1 MERSEGSSSPGKDEE
16 NAVAQ
21 EKIAEVVQGAK
32 NHVRSAKRKKSAR
45 SSSASNGA
53 KKQKRAVKKN
63 KTDPIQAQP
72 DCSGGIQKTA
82 EEIKEFSSDWLA
94 RKVLVSSHIE
104 MRSKGIAASSEAIEK
119 MKEIAR
125 SVKESHCHDC
135 HVELSDDMPDRKNY
149 RWMEEK
155 LHSQVLAEPVA
166 GPTTPQDSEDR
177 IPFNIHYTG
186 KPFFDPKT
194 VKGQD
199 IVDAAKTGN
208 KGFED
213 FDEQRNKFLYEED
226 TGIVEEE
233 KCFFAGRGFKPEES
247 KGYVP
252 IPKFQLK
259 DDSEESW
266 NKLQEKVLGTSMCLI
281 KGIKVNEE
289 TFSLETLAKVAP
301 KYKLRILRQLPQ
313 PTLCNFVQKP
323 IARGS
328 RAGSRRWFTEQAEQF
343 TTVKKYSEYFNGM
356 RAAGEKAV
364 RKIYENPE
372 TADEVLKK
380 LEGDLK
386 KVAGSVGIKLKKS
399 YTHLVA
405 FGTNFDVEE
414 RLADTKTF
422 RFASQMA
429 EINKFKAFLS
439 PHGNLLGFTKVS
451 LRGLNKPQIYWK
463 VPGCRTCAHLENNGL
478 GSINYNIGPGT
489 CIWYGIPL
497 EWAGKFQ
504 KLLKKRLGEDLG
516 KALHSNDY
524 WPSEEEIIEEGIP
537 LQKFCQ
543 KPGDLAYVGNGTY
556 HWVQSNDFTTNIS
569 WNIGQPTFV
578 QLATAA
584 VVNDNYLANQTYSI
598 MPLETIC
605 WNMIIEGF
613 EMDQRMKELVK
624 RMAMRS
630 LSKTQSQLDF
640 FVKKN
645 IKIFAPSQL
654 NKGIYG
660 TERCRLCADNL
671 FNYIPL
677 ISTYTS
683 KDPRTGEPINTLQ
696 PYCIKCVESCQ
707 EWKGCKVYSRHTME
721 DLVKYLDSM
730 EL

>member
-1 MERSEGSSSPGKDEE
+1 MERSESTSPGKDEE
-16 NAVAQ
+16 NGLGQEMDAVQ
-21 EKIAEVVQGAK
+21 EHKDR
-32 NHVRSAKRKKSAR
+32 VRSAKRKKNGGSG
-45 SSSASNGA
+45 SNSNGA
-53 KKQKRAVKKN
+53 KKQKRAVKKD
-63 KTDPIQAQP
+63 KTEPIQAQP

-82 EEIKEFSSDWLA
+82 EEIKAFSSDWLA

-104 MRSKGIAASSEAIEK
+104 MRSKGVAASSEAIEK

-125 SVKESHCHDC
+125 SVKETNCHDC
-135 HVELSDDMPDRKNY
+135 HVELTDEMPDQKNY

-155 LHSQVLAEPVA
+155 LHNQVLAEPVA
-166 GPTTPQDSEDR
+166 GPTAPQDSEDR
-177 IPFNIHYTG
+177 NPFKIHYTG

-199 IVDAAKTGN
+199 IVDAVKSGN
-208 KGFED
+208 KGFEE
-213 FDEQRNKFLYEED
+213 FDEQKNKFLYEED

-233 KCFFAGRGFKPEES
+233 KCFFAGRGFKPEEA

-252 IPKFQLK
+252 IPKFHLK

-266 NKLQEKVLGTSMCLI
+266 KQLEEKVLGTSMCLI
-281 KGIKVNEE
+281 KGIKVDEE
-289 TFSLETLAKVAP
+289 KFSLETLAKVAP
-301 KYKLRILRQLPQ
+301 KYNLRILRQLPQ
-313 PTLCNFVQKP
+313 PTSCNFVQKP
-323 IARGS
+323 LARGS
-328 RAGSRRWFTEQAEQF
+328 RARSRRWYTEQSEQI
-343 TTVKKYSEYFNGM
+343 TTVQKYSEYYNGM
-356 RAAGEKAV
+356 RAAGEEAV
-364 RKIYENPE
+364 QKIYENPD
-372 TADEVLKK
+372 TSDEVLKK
-380 LEGDLK
+380 LEEDLK

-414 RLADTKTF
+414 RLADSKTF

-605 WNMIIEGF
+605 WRMIIEGF

-630 LSKTQSQLDF
+630 LSKAQSEHDF
-640 FVKKN
+640 LVKKN
-645 IKIFAPSQL
+645 IKIFDPSEL

-660 TERCRLCADNL
+660 SERCRSCADNL
-671 FNYIPL
+671 FNFIPL
-677 ISTYTS
+677 LSTYTS
-683 KDPRTGEPINTLQ
+683 NDPRTGKPINTMQ
-696 PYCIKCVESCQ
+696 PYCIRCVESGQ
-707 EWKGCKVYSRHTME
+707 EWKRCKVYSRHTME
-721 DLVKYLDSM
+721 DLVKYFDSV